1 MQTAMNSSF
10 SQTFSAQANLAM
22 SQGQG
27 QSLSAPASTNN
38 QDLRKAAVQFTGV
51 FMSQM
56 FSHMFE
62 GIGTDTMFGGGQG
75 EEMFRSMMI
84 DKYGQAIEQRGG
96 FGLAQAVTKELLKHQ
111 ETAPTQA
118 VTMQ

>member
-1 MQTAMNSSF
+1 MQTAATSSF

-27 QSLSAPASTNN
+27 QSLSAPAAAN

-62 GIGTDTMFGGGQG
+62 GVGTDTMFGGGQG
-75 EEMFRSMMI
+75 EEMFHSVLTDEYGKAAAKQNVGGLTDKIMHALIAQQEVRS
-84 DKYGQAIEQRGG
+84 
-96 FGLAQAVTKELLKHQ
+96 
-111 ETAPTQA
+111 
-118 VTMQ
+118 

>member
-1 MQTAMNSSF
+1 MQTAATSSF

-27 QSLSAPASTNN
+27 QSLSAPASDNN

-62 GIGTDTMFGGGQG
+62 GVGTDTMFGGGQG
-75 EEMFRSMMI
+75 EEMFRSVLTDEYGKAAAKQNVGGMT
-84 DKYGQAIEQRGG
+84 DKIMHALI
-96 FGLAQAVTKELLKHQ
+96 AQQ
-111 ETAPTQA
+111 E
-118 VTMQ
+118 VRS